1 MYTFQTDVLPLK
13 NELFRMALRITM
25 HREEAEDVVQET
37 MMKVWSRREQWGQ
50 IESMSAFC
58 MTICRN
64 LALDRVKRME
74 YQQRTDT
81 DTPLDIQDRSYASD
95 PEEQTVQRDRV
106 QLVRSLISRLPEKL
120 RTCMQLRDI
129 EGKSYRDI
137 AAIVGITEEQ
147 VKVNIFRAR
156 QRVKEQFQE
165 IENQ

>member
-37 MMKVWSRREQWGQ
+37 MMKVWNRREQWGQ
-50 IESMSAFC
+50 IESMPAFC

-81 DTPLDIQDRSYASD
+81 DTPLDIQDLSYASD

-106 QLVRSLISRLPEKL
+106 RLVRSLISRLPEKL

>member
-1 MYTFQTDVLPLK
+1 
-13 NELFRMALRITM
+13 
-25 HREEAEDVVQET
+25 
-37 MMKVWSRREQWGQ
+37 
-50 IESMSAFC
+50 
-58 MTICRN
+58 
-64 LALDRVKRME
+64 ME

-137 AAIVGITEEQ
+137 ATVMGITEQQ

-156 QRVKEQFQE
+156 QTVKKELLTQE
-165 IENQ
+165 NFVRQKK